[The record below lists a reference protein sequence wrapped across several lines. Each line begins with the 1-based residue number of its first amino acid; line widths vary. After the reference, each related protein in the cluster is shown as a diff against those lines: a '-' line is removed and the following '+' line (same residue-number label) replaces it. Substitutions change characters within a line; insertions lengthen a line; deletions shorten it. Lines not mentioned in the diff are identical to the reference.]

1 MRKLLVVA
9 AIAVAA
15 VVVPQAGAYRHTAFA
30 QRLANALAVS
40 PDTTGALAVDLH
52 SGHVVFERNATLP
65 LAPASNEKLAVTYAA
80 LVRLGPR
87 FRYTTSVYFAHGD
100 LYLKGGGDPT
110 LRVAGLRALAR
121 ELRAHGVTRVRD
133 VLADESAFDT
143 RRTAPGWKPEFYRHE
158 SPPLS
163 ALVVARGTFHR
174 EVSPDPAGAAAALF
188 VNQLRRA
195 GVHVGG
201 ESAWGTTPRG
211 ARLVAQVRSAPLAD
225 IVQFMDRWSDN
236 FTAEMLLKTLGH
248 GTTARGAQAVVQT
261 LRAAHVPLRGVRIAD
276 GSGLS
281 SRDRFTARALGGI
294 LVAGWRDLRVR
305 PYLWRALAVSG
316 RTGTLA
322 GRLRGVKGLVRAKT
336 GTTAIASALSG
347 FATRRYVFAVVQ
359 DGDPISTWS
368 ARAAQ
373 DRFATVLATAGR
385 CRATCR

>member
-1 MRKLLVVA
+1 
-9 AIAVAA
+9 
-15 VVVPQAGAYRHTAFA
+15 
-30 QRLANALAVS
+30 
-40 PDTTGALAVDLH
+40 
-52 SGHVVFERNATLP
+52 
-65 LAPASNEKLAVTYAA
+65 
-80 LVRLGPR
+80 
-87 FRYTTSVYFAHGD
+87 VYWAHGD
-100 LYLKGGGDPT
+100 LYLVGGGDPT

-121 ELRAHGVTRVRD
+121 QLRAHGIRRVQD

-143 RRTAPGWKPEFYRHE
+143 RRTAPGWKAEFYRHE

-174 EVSPDPAGAAAALF
+174 EISPDPAGAAAALF
-188 VNQLRRA
+188 VNQLRRS

-201 ESAWGTTPRG
+201 QSAWGKTPAG
-211 ARLVAQVRSAPLAD
+211 ARLVARVRSAPLAD
-225 IVQFMDRWSDN
+225 VVQFMDRWSDN

-248 GTTARGAQAVVQT
+248 GTTARGAHVVVRT

-281 SRDRFTARALGGI
+281 SLDRFTARALGGI
-294 LVAGWRDLRVR
+294 LLAGWRDLRIR

-322 GRLRGVKGLVRAKT
+322 DRLYGVKGLVHAKT
-336 GTTAIASALSG
+336 GTTDIASALSG
-347 FATRRYVFAVVQ
+347 FATRRYAFVVVQ
-359 DGDPISTWS
+359 DGDPINTWS